1 MGRQLFDRFL
11 IFIAV
16 AIVWLALLH
25 ALMPPRPPLLLEAT
39 TKTVQPVRS
48 SAPQLACPMP
58 PKDPQEDP
66 DEPQPAHERDTF
78 DIA

>member
-39 TKTVQPVRS
+39 TKTVQPAALDS
-48 SAPQLACPMP
+48 LEP
-58 PKDPQEDP
+58 PTCDVPPVEQQG
-66 DEPQPAHERDTF
+66 DEGNGDKPRDTLA
-78 DIA
+78 IA